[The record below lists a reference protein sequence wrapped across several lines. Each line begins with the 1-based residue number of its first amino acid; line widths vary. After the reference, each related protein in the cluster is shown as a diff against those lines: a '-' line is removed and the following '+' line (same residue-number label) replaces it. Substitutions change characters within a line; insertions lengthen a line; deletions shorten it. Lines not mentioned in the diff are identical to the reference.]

1 MLDFI
6 VRKLV
11 SLKNITR
18 DALNDTFATRTYVEN
33 KFEFQRLVLI
43 FNLIANMLSEIYKS
57 RIKRRDKIDEMN
69 QKTVKQYDKS
79 PNLIPG
85 LYRRK
90 DPDI

>member
-1 MLDFI
+1 
-6 VRKLV
+6 
-11 SLKNITR
+11 
-18 DALNDTFATRTYVEN
+18 
-33 KFEFQRLVLI
+33 
-43 FNLIANMLSEIYKS
+43 MLSEVYKS

-69 QKTVKQYDKS
+69 QKAVKQYEKS